1 MKAFTFRLETL
12 LHLRLMEK
20 DRAIKDYA
28 CAISSREKLEVQL
41 TEAVENLKI
50 LNNEIRRKRTVG
62 FAGSDQQVFN
72 QSILLSKEIIIDL
85 NSKVADSK
93 NIETAKRKI
102 FLSAD
107 SNCKSLVKLRDKQQK
122 EHLIAEEKKEES
134 ELEDII
140 GARFVFNKSIY

>member
-12 LHLRLMEK
+12 LHLRVMAK

-28 CAISSREKLEVQL
+28 CAISKREELESQL
-41 TEAVENLKI
+41 TEAVENLKM
-50 LNNEIRRKRTVG
+50 LNNEIHLKRTVG

-72 QSILLSKEIIIDL
+72 QSILLSKEMIIDL

-93 NIETAKRKI
+93 NIETAKRTI
-102 FLSAD
+102 FLTAD
-107 SNCKSLVKLRDKQQK
+107 SNCKSLLKLKDKQQK

-140 GARFVFNKSIY
+140 GARFVFNNSNY